1 METILQQ
8 LAFALGAGSLA
19 GVNLYL
25 TTFLTGIVLRFKW
38 LQLHESFSSLEV
50 LSSDA
55 VLITSAALYLI
66 EFFADKIPWI
76 DSIWDTLH
84 TLIRP
89 LGGALLAYSSL
100 GQVDTNLQVIGALL
114 AGSLALSTHTL
125 KTTSRLAIN
134 HSPEPFSNI
143 IVSILEDFGVSIGLS
158 ALLFFPVISF
168 ILIALLIICAFLI
181 LRYFYSMI
189 FKKSVVT
196 LQNNQTS

>member
-1 METILQQ
+1 METIFQQ

-19 GVNLYL
+19 GINLYL
-25 TTFLTGIVLRFKW
+25 TTFLTGLVQRFKW
-38 LQLHESFSSLEV
+38 LKLHDSFSSLEI

-55 VLITSAALYLI
+55 VLITSAVLYLV

-76 DSIWDTLH
+76 DSLWDTLH

-100 GQVDTNLQVIGALL
+100 GHVDSNLQVIGALL

-134 HSPEPFSNI
+134 HSPEPVSNL
-143 IVSILEDFGVSIGLS
+143 IVSILEDFGVSVGLS
-158 ALLFFPVISF
+158 SLLFFPVFTF
-168 ILIALLIICAFLI
+168 ILLILLIICAFLI
-181 LRYFYSMI
+181 LRYFYFI
-189 FKKSVVT
+189 VFKKSVEIFK
-196 LQNNQTS
+196 NNLSS